1 MKMSWVLY
9 AILAL
14 LFFSGMILLFK
25 KASDLGV
32 KPAVIMFFVAIS
44 LALFYVGHIV
54 ITRTPITQS
63 GTVIALLVLAGFLS
77 YAGNLFYTKSI
88 ALAPNPGYA
97 AALVGLQLA
106 VIALA
111 SMFFFKSELT
121 LIKGTG
127 LLLAIIAGI
136 LLSL

>member
-1 MKMSWVLY
+1 MKMTWIPY
-9 AILAL
+9 AILGL

-32 KPAVIMFFVAIS
+32 KPAVIMFFVSIS
-44 LALFYVGHIV
+44 LTVFYVGHV
-54 ITRTPITQS
+54 AITRTSIKQS
-63 GTVIALLVLAGFLS
+63 RTIIALLVLAGFLS

-88 ALAPNPGYA
+88 ALSPNPGYA

-111 SMFFFKSELT
+111 SMLFFK
-121 LIKGTG
+121 
-127 LLLAIIAGI
+127 
-136 LLSL
+136 